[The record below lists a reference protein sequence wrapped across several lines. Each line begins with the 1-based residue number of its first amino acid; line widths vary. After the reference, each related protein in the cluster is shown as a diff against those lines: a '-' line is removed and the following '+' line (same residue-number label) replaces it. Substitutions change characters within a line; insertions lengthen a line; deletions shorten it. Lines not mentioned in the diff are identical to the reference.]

1 MQDREGGAFNTFAPD
16 DRIPCIRIYIIRRF
30 RFSRFVFHFVIYIY
44 MYSKRYREKRIKIR
58 INSTVV
64 ISKIT
69 IRLPASEISSRKR

>member
-1 MQDREGGAFNTFAPD
+1 MVLLTLSLPMIEFRVYVYILLGALD
-16 DRIPCIRIYIIRRF
+16 
-30 RFSRFVFHFVIYIY
+30 SRVLYFTSLYIYIY
-44 MYSKRYREKRIKIR
+44 MYNKRYREERIKIR

>member
-44 MYSKRYREKRIKIR
+44 MYNKRYREERIKIR

>member
-1 MQDREGGAFNTFAPD
+1 MVLLTLSLPMIEFRVHVYILLLGALD
-16 DRIPCIRIYIIRRF
+16 
-30 RFSRFVFHFVIYIY
+30 SRVLYFTSLYIY
-44 MYSKRYREKRIKIR
+44 MYSKRYREERIKIR

>member
-30 RFSRFVFHFVIYIY
+30 RFSRFVFHFVIY
-44 MYSKRYREKRIKIR
+44 MYSKRYREERIKIR

>member
-16 DRIPCIRIYIIRRF
+16 DRIPCTRIYIIRRF

-44 MYSKRYREKRIKIR
+44 MYSKRYREERIKIR